1 MGLNIWLAL
10 SGRLPRGGCISCW
23 VDGVSTLNPPGAYN
37 CLRVPDCS
45 LIIST
50 SSGFSAVRKGTIS
63 LDFHCSESL
72 RFFSLVGTC
81 GVSPHCSIWGWGY
94 DLTGSD
100 DLIVSESA
108 TTGLGTGFS
117 QVQELSVVHE
127 LGVERS
133 AFGGL
138 LQTGGSAFP
147 FSSAQ

>member
-1 MGLNIWLAL
+1 MGLNISLAL
-10 SGRLPRGGCISCW
+10 SGTLPRGGFIFCW
-23 VDGVSTLNPPGAYN
+23 VDGVSTLNPPGPYN

-45 LIIST
+45 SIISA
-50 SSGFSAVRKGTIS
+50 SSGYSAVRKGATS
-63 LDFHCSESL
+63 LDFHCSRSL
-72 RFFSLVGTC
+72 RFSSLVGTS
-81 GVSPHCSIWGWGY
+81 GVSPHLSTWGWGY

-100 DLIVSESA
+100 DLIVSEFS

-117 QVQELSVVHE
+117 QMQELSVVHE
-127 LGVERS
+127 LGFERS